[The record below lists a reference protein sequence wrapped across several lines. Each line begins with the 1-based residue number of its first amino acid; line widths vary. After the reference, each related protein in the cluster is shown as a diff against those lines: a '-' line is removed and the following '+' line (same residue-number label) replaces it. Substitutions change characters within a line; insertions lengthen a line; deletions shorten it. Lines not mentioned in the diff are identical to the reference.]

1 MRRGRSLLV
10 LLAVVLAVGLLGALA
25 PELIRRRVTFAL
37 VDLVAVVGLYVFAG
51 NSGVLSFGSVG
62 FMAVGAYVS
71 ALLTMKPAAKA
82 MFVPGLW
89 TPIQAAE
96 WPAPLGPLAGGV
108 VAAVLAV
115 LVGWPLMGLSGI
127 SASIAT
133 FSLLV
138 IVNVV
143 IGNWT
148 EVTGGQ
154 QSLMGL
160 PPSTSLAAALA
171 WALAAVVLAFAY
183 GETRSALLLRASRE
197 DEMAAL
203 ASGVAIR
210 RHRLIAFALSGFL
223 SGVAGA
229 LLGHLVGV
237 LRADSYYIDLTF
249 LIVAMLVIGGM
260 HRLAGAVAGSLGV
273 ALVTELLRQ
282 SEAGLMLPGIG
293 MVRAPAGV
301 GDAVLAL
308 LMLLVLL
315 RRPEGLAGR

>member
-10 LLAVVLAVGLLGALA
+10 LLAVVLAAGLLGALG

-89 TPIQAAE
+89 TPIQAAD

-108 VAAVLAV
+108 VAAVLAA

-143 IGNWT
+143 VGNWT

-160 PPSTSLAAALA
+160 PLSTSLTAALF

-210 RHRLIAFALSGFL
+210 RHRLVAFALSGFL

-282 SEAGLMLPGIG
+282 SEAGVMLPGLG
-293 MVRAPAGV
+293 MVQAPAGV

>member
-1 MRRGRSLLV
+1 
-10 LLAVVLAVGLLGALA
+10 
-25 PELIRRRVTFAL
+25 
-37 VDLVAVVGLYVFAG
+37 
-51 NSGVLSFGSVG
+51 
-62 FMAVGAYVS
+62 
-71 ALLTMKPAAKA
+71 
-82 MFVPGLW
+82 
-89 TPIQAAE
+89 
-96 WPAPLGPLAGGV
+96 
-108 VAAVLAV
+108 
-115 LVGWPLMGLSGI
+115 
-127 SASIAT
+127 
-133 FSLLV
+133 
-138 IVNVV
+138 
-143 IGNWT
+143 
-148 EVTGGQ
+148 
-154 QSLMGL
+154 
-160 PPSTSLAAALA
+160 
-171 WALAAVVLAFAY
+171 
-183 GETRSALLLRASRE
+183 
-197 DEMAAL
+197 MAAL

-229 LLGHLVGV
+229 VLGHLVGV